1 MAKSKFT
8 YEVKDFEPNYKK
20 NPVAKLVGALIC
32 LAVLALVSAAVFF
45 IFKKEEKKKLTPG
58 ETVKEAVSDCFSHL
72 FGEKSPVTEGMG
84 LEESIKLIESGRFG
98 YRADLRLKEIKD
110 FGLGVEQYISG
121 VGVSFDGDADLK
133 KHRINGNVS
142 GSWTVVALDVL
153 QYVYDGNVFALSS
166 DDFFKE
172 TLTITPSEV
181 LPFIYMGNAIEKI
194 TPETEA
200 EKTGERKSFTVGGR
214 EISCDAYK
222 IKVISDWLNDTA
234 EMTAYIDRNNRL
246 ICLEGK
252 YDKKAD
258 ISFKLSLDGKDHPS
272 DKLEFSFSS
281 VIKEVPVDGRLVIDS
296 ENTKEGR
303 TSKISG
309 ELKIKELKLSADMK
323 LEFSYADKSFKLDF
337 SGNDEVKT
345 ANVMAAGKMVFE
357 KGNTKMKVESLS
369 LEYGGE
375 KIGTAGITL
384 TLKGENKGEVDT
396 GYPTVRVIELKDF
409 TKENFEEIKEQVMKR
424 VNEYMEIFKKFI

>member
-121 VGVSFDGDADLK
+121 IGVSFDGDADLK

-172 TLTITPSEV
+172 TLTI
-181 LPFIYMGNAIEKI
+181 K
-194 TPETEA
+194 
-200 EKTGERKSFTVGGR
+200 
-214 EISCDAYK
+214 
-222 IKVISDWLNDTA
+222 
-234 EMTAYIDRNNRL
+234 
-246 ICLEGK
+246 
-252 YDKKAD
+252 
-258 ISFKLSLDGKDHPS
+258 
-272 DKLEFSFSS
+272 
-281 VIKEVPVDGRLVIDS
+281 
-296 ENTKEGR
+296 
-303 TSKISG
+303 
-309 ELKIKELKLSADMK
+309 
-323 LEFSYADKSFKLDF
+323 
-337 SGNDEVKT
+337 
-345 ANVMAAGKMVFE
+345 
-357 KGNTKMKVESLS
+357 
-369 LEYGGE
+369 
-375 KIGTAGITL
+375 
-384 TLKGENKGEVDT
+384 
-396 GYPTVRVIELKDF
+396 
-409 TKENFEEIKEQVMKR
+409 
-424 VNEYMEIFKKFI
+424 